1 MESKKFVA
9 KNPPEQEE
17 TQEQRLLKEQNS
29 MQKFKIKQMEQEM
42 EFMKELLQDA
52 NKDQQ
57 NKQNQILQQKPVNK
71 LKIDEQD
78 DETHSKSAN
87 LYLKQIQCLQKDK
100 TRLYEEIQR
109 ERE

>member
-1 MESKKFVA
+1 
-9 KNPPEQEE
+9 
-17 TQEQRLLKEQNS
+17 
-29 MQKFKIKQMEQEM
+29 M

-87 LYLKQIQCLQKDK
+87 LYLKQIQCL
-100 TRLYEEIQR
+100 
-109 ERE
+109 